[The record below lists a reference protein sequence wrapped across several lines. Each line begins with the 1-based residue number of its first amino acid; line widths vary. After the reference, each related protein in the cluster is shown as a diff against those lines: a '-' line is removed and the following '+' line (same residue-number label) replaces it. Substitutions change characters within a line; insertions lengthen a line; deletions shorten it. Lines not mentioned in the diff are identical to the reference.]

1 MDKSLHINSIIETS
15 SCRSARILVSV
26 SCLLFIAIAFVSP
39 SDRNPRRGRRLAVT
53 PATDRVYRL
62 KMQVRLFHSLPDYL
76 LPALGYS
83 RCKKMVS
90 ICVSA
95 GNDLPQIK
103 VFPLIFSIICTKRHC
118 GTEDNGWISQ
128 FFVRMFY
135 LTLSHLTCKCHA
147 GKYPYCDGGRG
158 MPMVEYDESVIF
170 FVSIGMMSRFLERF
184 YLLPALEFSRFI
196 KSCGQKMQAYL
207 GEHIKAADKWKTI
220 ASWCRGVESS
230 SAQHEGLGELIPINM
245 WLIL

>member
-1 MDKSLHINSIIETS
+1 
-15 SCRSARILVSV
+15 
-26 SCLLFIAIAFVSP
+26 
-39 SDRNPRRGRRLAVT
+39 
-53 PATDRVYRL
+53 
-62 KMQVRLFHSLPDYL
+62 
-76 LPALGYS
+76 
-83 RCKKMVS
+83 
-90 ICVSA
+90 
-95 GNDLPQIK
+95 
-103 VFPLIFSIICTKRHC
+103 
-118 GTEDNGWISQ
+118 
-128 FFVRMFY
+128 MFY

-196 KSCGQKMQAYL
+196 RSCGQKMQAYPR
-207 GEHIKAADKWKTI
+207 EHIKAADKWKTI

-245 WLIL
+245 WLILQVSWQVILRLSTSAVESTNISDLSFRYGPLWRCLR